1 MRAGLL
7 LTMIRDDRATA
18 AAETLLV
25 LPVIFSLLF
34 GAFELGNYF
43 LTEHKVVKAVRDG
56 ARYAARQPWSDYS
69 SCTPSS
75 TLRDRTR
82 NVTRTGQITSGGTP
96 RVDTWT
102 DPNSITVSA
111 TCDTTGTYSNS
122 GIYGTST
129 IGTPVVTVAAT
140 VPYTPLLAQLG
151 LANVS
156 LGLNARSHAA
166 VTGI

>member
-1 MRAGLL
+1 MRTGL
-7 LTMIRDDRATA
+7 LTMIGDDRGTA

-25 LPVIFSLLF
+25 LPLIFSLLF

-56 ARYAARQPWSDYS
+56 ARYAARQPYTDYAGCS
-69 SCTPSS
+69 PSQG
-75 TLRDRTR
+75 LIDRTR
-82 NVTRTGQITSGGTP
+82 NVTRTGQVANGGTP

-102 DPNSITVSA
+102 NANSITVSA
-111 TCDTTGTYSNS
+111 ACNTTWTGAAA
-122 GIYGTST
+122 GIYVGSA

-166 VTGI
+166 VTAI

>member
-1 MRAGLL
+1 MRTRL

-25 LPVIFSLLF
+25 LPVIFALLF
-34 GAFELGNYF
+34 GTFEIGNYF

-56 ARYAARQPWSDYS
+56 ARYAARQPYADYS

-75 TLRDRTR
+75 GLVDRTR
-82 NVTRTGQITSGGTP
+82 NVTRTGQVASGGTP
-96 RVDTWT
+96 RVDTWSN
-102 DPNSITVSA
+102 PSSITVSA
-111 TCDTTGTYSNS
+111 TCDSSGTYSTG
-122 GIYGTST
+122 GIYVSST
-129 IGTPVVTVAAT
+129 MGTPVVTVAAT

-166 VTGI
+166 VTAI